1 MNLSATAD
9 PPSIPPPSRNVTFNV
24 RVDNTSA
31 SDTITLTELR
41 DDLVGNLDER
51 GTCNVPVDIPS
62 GASYGCSFSAVVSGQ
77 TGQQKSRTIS
87 ATAKDDDLSPG
98 TLTDSAVVTVNITTL
113 PRQFAYMPSVAD
125 VSVGSS
131 CGNAFPISLNRRFT
145 FLPPEGPNPNT
156 PEPEETQ
163 HVFRFELP
171 RQGNVS
177 VELTNFVPQ
186 AGQLVVWS
194 GACGS
199 LELLGRNPNSALN
212 KTVNLGSLPAVDGQ
226 SQSIQYIIQIIN
238 DGPTNTTDPYGLRVV
253 FD

>member
-1 MNLSATAD
+1 M
-9 PPSIPPPSRNVTFNV
+9 
-24 RVDNTSA
+24 
-31 SDTITLTELR
+31 
-41 DDLVGNLDER
+41 
-51 GTCNVPVDIPS
+51 
-62 GASYGCSFSAVVSGQ
+62 
-77 TGQQKSRTIS
+77 
-87 ATAKDDDLSPG
+87 
-98 TLTDSAVVTVNITTL
+98 
-113 PRQFAYMPSVAD
+113 
-125 VSVGSS
+125 
-131 CGNAFPISLNRRFT
+131 
-145 FLPPEGPNPNT
+145 
-156 PEPEETQ
+156 
-163 HVFRFELP
+163 P